1 LLIEARLQLGRTAHG
16 LLAPMHPLAER
27 VRRTIRR
34 HALLPPGS
42 RVVVALSGGAD
53 SVALTHL
60 LREISP
66 LAGFHLVGLAHLNH
80 QLRGTAADADE
91 ELCRRLAAELS
102 VAIEVERLDVG
113 ALARERRGSI
123 EETAR
128 EVRYRFLERAASR
141 LDADRIAVGHTIE
154 DQAETFLLRL
164 LRGAGPR
171 GLAGIYPRFGQIVRP
186 LLEVSH
192 ADLRRYL
199 GARGIDFQEDETNR
213 DTTIPRNRVRHEL
226 IPFLQER
233 FSPRIVEV
241 LAREATL
248 ARDDAAWLERVSADA
263 AAKIVRHT
271 IDRIEIDID
280 PLLEAPPSI
289 ARRILLKALQRQAG
303 RRFVGFDHVD
313 ALLALATGNDGP
325 AALDLPGQRARREGG
340 TLILSPRTGRRGAP
354 GAGRANSFQYL
365 LSIPGE
371 VVLAEAGCAISAE
384 GAPLPPGQS
393 EPDWLEHVKAGT
405 AVVDAAALSGVLGV
419 RSRKP
424 GDRFRPLGL
433 SGRKKLQDLFVDLKI
448 PRASR
453 DVTPLVV
460 DDRDRIIWV
469 AGHAIADD
477 FRVTSQTKS
486 VVILKLRE
494 LGATE

>member
-1 LLIEARLQLGRTAHG
+1 
-16 LLAPMHPLAER
+16 MHPLAER

-42 RVVVALSGGAD
+42 RVVIALSGGAD

-60 LREISP
+60 MREISP
-66 LAGFHLVGLAHLNH
+66 LAGFHPVGLAHLNH
-80 QLRGTAADADE
+80 RLRGSAADADE
-91 ELCRRLAAELS
+91 EFCRRLAAELS
-102 VAIEVERLDVG
+102 FPIEVERLDVG
-113 ALARERRGSI
+113 ALARERRGSL

-128 EVRYRFLERAASR
+128 EVRYRFLEQVASR

-171 GLAGIYPRFGQIVRP
+171 GLAGIYPRFGRIVRP

-199 GARGIDFQEDETNR
+199 AGRGIDFREDETNR

-241 LAREATL
+241 LAREATV
-248 ARDDAAWLERVSADA
+248 ARDDAAWLERVSAETA
-263 AAKIVRHT
+263 ARIVRQT
-271 IDRIEIDID
+271 TDTIEIEID
-280 PLLEAPPSI
+280 PLLEESPSI
-289 ARRILLKALQRQAG
+289 ARRILLQALQRRAG
-303 RRFVGFDHVD
+303 RRFVGFDHAD
-313 ALLALATGNDGP
+313 ALLALAAGNDGP
-325 AALDLPGQRARREGG
+325 AVLDLPGQRARREGG
-340 TLILSPRTGRRGAP
+340 TLILSPQTRKRGAP
-354 GAGRANSFQYL
+354 GAGRANSFHHL

-371 VVLAEAGCAISAE
+371 VLLAEAGCAISAE
-384 GAPLPPGQS
+384 VTPLSPGQS
-393 EPDWLEHVKAGT
+393 ELDWLEDVKAGM
-405 AVVDAAALSGVLGV
+405 AVVDAAALPAVLGV

-448 PRASR
+448 PRERR
-453 DVTPLVV
+453 DAMPLVV
-460 DDRDRIIWV
+460 DDHDRIVWV
-469 AGHAIADD
+469 AGHVIADD
-477 FRVTSQTKS
+477 FRVTGQTKS

-494 LGATE
+494 LGASE